1 MRVEKRFQEPSAK
14 AVHVL
19 LGCALCVFVSGC
31 LVYLL
36 GRPPLPPL
44 VALGWR
50 VPFAERHALLGSLGQ
65 CFPSFAHSYSFT
77 LITVVVLGFRTS
89 HIIAASVGWM
99 AIESLFEIGQ
109 HPVPAQ
115 WFAELATR
123 RGVSGR
129 LLQGL
134 VRYFATGT
142 FDAFDLLAAALGV
155 GFGVATVFILKRGG
169 RVWTGEARE

>member
-1 MRVEKRFQEPSAK
+1 MQRRK

-36 GRPPLPPL
+36 DRPPLPPL

-50 VPFAERHALLGSLGQ
+50 APFAERHGLFGTLGQ
-65 CFPSFAHSYSFT
+65 CFPSFAHSYSFM

-89 HIIAASVGWM
+89 HIIAASIGWI

-115 WFAELATR
+115 WFVELATS
-123 RGVSGR
+123 RGVSTR
-129 LLQGL
+129 LLQGW

-155 GFGVATVFILKRGG
+155 GFGVATVFVLKKGG
-169 RVWTGEARE
+169 TIWRREERE